1 MFTNRKVL
9 ITIIVILII
18 ILIGLLSFNW
28 YLNNKVVSP
37 SINNESQ
44 NSSMEGLTVVA
55 EASLQEISNQPTVTV
70 DDKTKS
76 RTIITDVNQMWGL
89 FTNPNGGYTFNHP
102 ANWNPVVSQY
112 NNKSSFFGVDATAK
126 AGEGG
131 VEVINY
137 KGTLEEY
144 LNNMEQNAEIRY
156 LDRENI
162 INNGIPGI
170 RTNFKGFPVS
180 GYSVFLKK
188 GDQIYNVYINKE
200 RAGVIEEFDK
210 LVASF
215 YFSD

>member
-1 MFTNRKVL
+1 MKKILSLIAVL
-9 ITIIVILII
+9 
-18 ILIGLLSFNW
+18 
-28 YLNNKVVSP
+28 
-37 SINNESQ
+37 
-44 NSSMEGLTVVA
+44 GLTLTLTGCANQAVNEVSDA
-55 EASLQEISNQPTVTV
+55 NQPSLDQPINQPPVV
-70 DDKTKS
+70 VKDKIKTES
-76 RTIITDVNQMWGL
+76 RPLITDVNQMWGL

-144 LNNMEQNAEIRY
+144 LNNMEQNAEVRY